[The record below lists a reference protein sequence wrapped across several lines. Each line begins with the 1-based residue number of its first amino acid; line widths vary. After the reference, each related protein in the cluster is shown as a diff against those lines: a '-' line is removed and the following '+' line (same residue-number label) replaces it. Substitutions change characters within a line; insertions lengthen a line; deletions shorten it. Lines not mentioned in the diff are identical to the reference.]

1 MKISELMTTDV
12 RTCWINEPLDRAA
25 KLMWELDC
33 GSLPVLDQ
41 NGRVLGMITDR
52 DVCMAAYTQ
61 AQLLG
66 RIPVSRA
73 MSAALHS
80 CKPHED
86 LDQVEKRMRSHQVR
100 RLPVV
105 DDEGHLC
112 GILSLADI
120 AQRAAREAKGKAGT
134 KQISFSE
141 VGETL
146 AAVSTPRRMELAAV
160 AS

>member
-1 MKISELMTTDV
+1 MKVSDLMTTDV
-12 RTCWINEPLDRAA
+12 RSCWSNEALDRAA
-25 KLMWELDC
+25 KLMWESDC

-41 NGRVLGMITDR
+41 NGRVVGMITDR

-61 AQLLG
+61 AQLLA

-73 MSAALHS
+73 MSAELFS
-80 CKPHED
+80 CNPDEE
-86 LDQVEKRMRSHQVR
+86 LDNVEKRMRSHKIR
-100 RLPVV
+100 RLPVL
-105 DDEGHLC
+105 DDEGHLR

-120 AQRAAREAKGKAGT
+120 AQRAARGAKAKPGA
-134 KQISFSE
+134 KQVNFAE

-146 AAVSTPRRMELAAV
+146 AAVTAPRRMELAAA

>member
-1 MKISELMTTDV
+1 
-12 RTCWINEPLDRAA
+12 
-25 KLMWELDC
+25 MWESDC

-41 NGRVLGMITDR
+41 NGSVIGMITDR
-52 DVCMAAYTQ
+52 DVCMAGYTQ

-73 MSAALHS
+73 MSGELYS
-80 CKPHED
+80 CNPDEE
-86 LDQVEKRMRSHQVR
+86 LDKVEKRMRSHQVR

-105 DDEGHLC
+105 DDEGRLR

-120 AQRAAREAKGKAGT
+120 AQRPAKDAKGKAGT
-134 KQISFSE
+134 RQVGFAE
-141 VGETL
+141 VGETF
-146 AAVSTPRRMELAAV
+146 AAVTTPRRLELAAA

>member
-1 MKISELMTTDV
+1 MKVSELMTTDV
-12 RTCWINEPLDRAA
+12 RSCWSTEPLDRAA
-25 KLMWELDC
+25 KLMWEFDC

-41 NGRVLGMITDR
+41 NGRVIGMITDR

-73 MSAALHS
+73 MSSELYS
-80 CKPHED
+80 CNPDEE
-86 LDQVEKRMRSHQVR
+86 LDKVEKRMRSHQVR

-105 DDEGHLC
+105 DDEGHLR
-112 GILSLADI
+112 GVLSLADI
-120 AQRAAREAKGKAGT
+120 AQRAAKDAKGKAGT
-134 KQISFSE
+134 RQVGFAE

-146 AAVSTPRRMELAAV
+146 AAVTSPRRLELAAA